1 MKELRMRRKIPLI
14 AASVM
19 MAGLAVSAYAQ
30 NDQNAPQQPP
40 PQGERGMM
48 GGGMMGDQGM
58 MAQMTRMMEN
68 CNKMMESHMQNHQH
82 DGDQTPE
89 KKG

>member
-1 MKELRMRRKIPLI
+1 MRHKTPLI
-14 AASVM
+14 VASVM
-19 MAGLAVSAYAQ
+19 MAGLAFSAYAQ
-30 NDQNAPQQPP
+30 NDQNAPQQPA
-40 PQGERGMM
+40 PQSERGMM

-68 CNKMMESHMQNHQH
+68 CNKMMENHQH